1 MSETEKLFVE
11 CSVLVE
17 SLARK
22 VKNQAISNELDI
34 ISKRI
39 TELSAK
45 NGIDIANESKQLG
58 LYNDHKLDYGVQPR
72 SNIAWTL
79 QTR

>member
-22 VKNQAISNELDI
+22 VKNQAISNELDVICGRI
-34 ISKRI
+34 I
-39 TELSAK
+39 ELSGK
-45 NGIDIANESKQLG
+45 NSIDITSESKQLG

-79 QTR
+79 QTK